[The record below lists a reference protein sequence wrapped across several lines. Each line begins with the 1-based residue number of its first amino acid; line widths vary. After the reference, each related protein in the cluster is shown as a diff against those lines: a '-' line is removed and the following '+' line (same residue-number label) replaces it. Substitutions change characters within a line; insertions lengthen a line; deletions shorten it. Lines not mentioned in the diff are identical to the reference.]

1 MKEIIPVPSLGQQ
14 RRLKEIVELEKQ
26 IAQRIADLVR
36 TLQEFR
42 TRLIA
47 DAVTGQLD
55 VRAFA
60 ASLPAVT
67 AAAPLDEPDDGD
79 ETNEDAD
86 ALEDEE
92 ADA

>member
-42 TRLIA
+42 FLVS
-47 DAVTGQLD
+47 D
-55 VRAFA
+55 
-60 ASLPAVT
+60 LPAISTTSDNGSYV
-67 AAAPLDEPDDGD
+67 
-79 ETNEDAD
+79 
-86 ALEDEE
+86 
-92 ADA
+92 